1 MGFILVV
8 IALAVPRVL
17 LFIAF
22 LMTNWFGRAFET
34 RLWPLLGF
42 LFMPYAT
49 LAYIAAMLNN
59 NHALTGGW
67 LVLFIAAI
75 VVDVTHWG
83 TGGHSYNK
91 KLRRA

>member
-91 KLRRA
+91 KLHRA

>member
-17 LFIAF
+17 LVIAF

-34 RLWPLLGF
+34 RLWPLMGF

-91 KLRRA
+91 KLHRA

>member
-17 LFIAF
+17 LVIAF

-91 KLRRA
+91 KLHRA

>member
-22 LMTNWFGRAFET
+22 LMTNWFGSAFET
-34 RLWPLLGF
+34 RLWPLMGF

-91 KLRRA
+91 KLHRA

>member
-8 IALAVPRVL
+8 IALAVPRVVL
-17 LFIAF
+17 VIAF

-34 RLWPLLGF
+34 RLWPLVGF

-67 LVLFIAAI
+67 LILFIAAI

-91 KLRRA
+91 KLHRA